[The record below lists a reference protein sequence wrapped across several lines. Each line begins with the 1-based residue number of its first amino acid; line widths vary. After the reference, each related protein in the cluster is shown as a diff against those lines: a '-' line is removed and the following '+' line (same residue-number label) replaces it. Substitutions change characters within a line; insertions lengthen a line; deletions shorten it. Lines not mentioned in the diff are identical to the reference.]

1 MTVQD
6 EIIKAVLIGKCTSG
20 CWAYNFIQQE
30 KAGDNIDCCVTKL
43 KLLNK
48 WIQILEQYY
57 CDVYTLD
64 VEPCFD
70 EDTALELSGKLLQ
83 LAKA

>member
-30 KAGDNIDCCVTKL
+30 KSGDNIDCCVSKL

-48 WIQILEQYY
+48 WIQILEKYY
-57 CDVYTLD
+57 CEVYTLD
-64 VEPCFD
+64 VTPCLTESD
-70 EDTALELSGKLLQ
+70 ALQLVGKLNQ
-83 LAKA
+83 LTKV

>member
-6 EIIKAVLIGKCTSG
+6 EIIKSVLIGKCASG
-20 CWAYNFIQQE
+20 CWAYSLIQQE
-30 KAGDNIDCCVTKL
+30 KAGDNIDCCVAKL
-43 KLLNK
+43 SLLNN

-64 VEPCFD
+64 VDPCF
-70 EDTALELSGKLLQ
+70 EESVALELSGKLLQ
-83 LAKA
+83 LIG